1 MLKTSKAQAL
11 KENATTQMDLAV
23 KLAQD
28 RKFRKQLLSAIG
40 HGAKAKRRAAKRVGF
55 MAAAA
60 RLANEPVPC
69 STPAVS
75 PT

>member
-11 KENATTQMDLAV
+11 KENASTQMDLAV

-40 HGAKAKRRAAKRVGF
+40 HGAMG
-55 MAAAA
+55 AAASGTSGSA
-60 RLANEPVPC
+60 WPRRSAGSAPIQSSVASSNR
-69 STPAVS
+69 
-75 PT
+75 